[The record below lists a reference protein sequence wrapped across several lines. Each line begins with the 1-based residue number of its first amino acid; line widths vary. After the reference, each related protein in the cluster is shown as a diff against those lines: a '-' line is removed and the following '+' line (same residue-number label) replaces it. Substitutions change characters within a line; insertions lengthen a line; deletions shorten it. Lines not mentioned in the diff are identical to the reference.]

1 MKFNLNEILY
11 IAINIE
17 KSGFTFYTKASK
29 HLTDYSKFF
38 DFLAKE
44 EISNDLVFK
53 SIKKDSI
60 SKKDLDSVYDPDGII
75 PVYFDSLTGSTIFK
89 NEKEIEEI
97 FNGVKSIEEVIDW
110 AIKREHDTILFF
122 IGLKSTLDTEED
134 KMIVEKIISEE
145 INHVHILMNKKSEL
159 LLK

>member
-1 MKFNLNEILY
+1 MKFNLNEILD

-17 KSGFTFYTKASK
+17 KSGFIFYTRASK
-29 HLTDYSKFF
+29 KLEEYFQFF

-44 EISNDLVFK
+44 EIAHDLVFK
-53 SIKKDSI
+53 NIKKESI
-60 SKKDLDSVYDPDGII
+60 SKEQLDTIYDPDEII
-75 PVYFDSLTGSTIFK
+75 PLYFESLTGSTIFK
-89 NEKEIEEI
+89 NEKEIEELFGGI
-97 FNGVKSIEEVIDW
+97 NSIEEVIDW

-122 IGLKSTLDTEED
+122 IGLKSTFETDED

>member
-1 MKFNLNEILY
+1 MKFNLSEILD

-29 HLTDYSKFF
+29 HLTEYSQFF
-38 DFLAKE
+38 EFLAKE
-44 EISNDLVFK
+44 EIGHDLVFN
-53 SIKKDSI
+53 SIKKESI
-60 SKKDLDSVYDPDGII
+60 SKDELESVYDPDGII
-75 PVYFDSLTGSTIFK
+75 PIYFDSLTGSSIFK
-89 NEKEIEEI
+89 NEKEIEEL
-97 FNGVKSIEEVIDW
+97 FVGVNSIEEVIDW

-159 LLK
+159 FIN